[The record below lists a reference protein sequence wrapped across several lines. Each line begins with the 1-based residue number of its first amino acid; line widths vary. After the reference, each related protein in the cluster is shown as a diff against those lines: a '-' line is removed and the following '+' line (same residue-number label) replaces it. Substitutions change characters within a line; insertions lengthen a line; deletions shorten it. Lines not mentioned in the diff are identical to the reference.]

1 MKIKIIGKTTATVGN
16 SVISV
21 RGPSGRKFPF
31 RKTPGEGYVYETKDN
46 GEAEEIF
53 RTQHM
58 RMAYYFTPILGED
71 TEETAKKEKVDYE
84 DKTLEELKEICQ
96 ELEIKILPQDKE
108 RALKRMLEAYN
119 LGLSSQILQPL
130 EVSSSTVQPC
140 CMAENLTSG
149 IAPTLRNLKDQLAT
163 LYGADGSDDL
173 SPIDQQ
179 RVGIYINQA
188 YRECYAPAGGGRPDW
203 AVANYGIELP
213 GKLETTAQCQEGSDL
228 VTLDDAIDPKFL
240 GSYIEIDKEYYV
252 ISDIEGNDIKILTPW
267 PEGDGP
273 RNACVYFSAHQL
285 DREVIDVCSSP
296 EIVGWGRM
304 SPMQSKEQEIEMR
317 ASYAADFM
325 PYPSQHYGNVP
336 TIASRGRDFHVDR
349 PLWYY
354 IDSSDLQVY
363 SEQADTT
370 DLSKKAL
377 RNRFCVYPLP
387 PEKQTI
393 RLRANILPLELTND
407 DDVARLPGNVVWD
420 ILFPMAS
427 ATLALSDPRYSGDNK
442 EAIFKMA
449 EGARSRLRSL
459 SSSQKKKP
467 IRLKKRFG
475 W

>member
-1 MKIKIIGKTTATVGN
+1 
-16 SVISV
+16 
-21 RGPSGRKFPF
+21 
-31 RKTPGEGYVYETKDN
+31 
-46 GEAEEIF
+46 
-53 RTQHM
+53 
-58 RMAYYFTPILGED
+58 
-71 TEETAKKEKVDYE
+71 
-84 DKTLEELKEICQ
+84 
-96 ELEIKILPQDKE
+96 
-108 RALKRMLEAYN
+108 
-119 LGLSSQILQPL
+119 
-130 EVSSSTVQPC
+130 
-140 CMAENLTSG
+140 MAENLTYG

-188 YRECYAPAGGGRPDW
+188 YRECYAPAGGRPDW